1 MDLSLKTKKAEY
13 KMAENKVENNK
24 KDIIKFNSK
33 KHSQNCVIKSF
44 TILRF
49 IEKEINFQVY
59 NRTSLY

>member
-1 MDLSLKTKKAEY
+1 MT
-13 KMAENKVENNK
+13 ENKVENNK